1 MEIISYNES
10 EKENS
15 KGYFYKNK
23 LHYFEERISSQRMLK
38 KPAKNKNSK

>member
-1 MEIISYNES
+1 MEILSYDES

-23 LHYFEERISSQRMLK
+23 LHYFEERISSQRVHK
-38 KPAKNKNSK
+38 KPKKNKNSK